1 MKKILLV
8 EDNPDNRDLVCAFLE
23 FDYEITSFPSG
34 HEALEYLGAAD
45 VEAPDVLLL
54 DIALPGIDGVELLRR
69 IRALTH
75 IQRIPAIALTA
86 HAMKGDE
93 QRFMAAGFD
102 AYVPKPI
109 VDDQALI
116 EAIEGL
122 D

>member
-34 HEALEYLGAAD
+34 QEALDYLVGPD
-45 VEAPDVLLL
+45 LEAPDVLLL

-69 IRALTH
+69 IRALESLP
-75 IQRIPAIALTA
+75 RIPAIALTA

-93 QRFMAAGFD
+93 QRFIAAGFD
-102 AYVPKPI
+102 AYVAKPI
-109 VDDQALI
+109 VDDQALT